1 MKFPVSFLNWRSQ
14 RLKES
19 EKLKVLVSPLDWGL
33 GHASRMILLIQE
45 LINKGFEII
54 IAADKAPLELLEK
67 EFPQLK
73 SIKLAGA
80 SIKYSKGNNQFFSI
94 LKFLPKFAK
103 SIKTEHKE
111 LQKIIKKYQI
121 DVVISDNRYGL
132 WNKNIYSILVTHQLK
147 LKLPK
152 TFAFAEN
159 LTKHIIYRFSK
170 DFNEIWI
177 PDFEEKT
184 NLSGELS
191 HFKSKLSYKIH
202 FIGIL
207 SKFLLPKF
215 QKKSEKEKI
224 NQEGIL
230 AILSG
235 PEPQRTVFEEL
246 LIKQLDELNCKAT
259 IVLGKQNY
267 KPKLA
272 SNSKIKLVAFVESK
286 ELYKLINEAKYV
298 ICRAG
303 YSSIMDMVAL
313 NKKAIIVPTP
323 GQTEQEYLAKY
334 LKNNELFTVPQ
345 LSELYFLSVNFTTL
359 ESCGTVIS
367 QK

>member
-1 MKFPVSFLNWRSQ
+1 MKFSVLFLNWHSQ
-14 RLKES
+14 RLK
-19 EKLKVLVSPLDWGL
+19 KQNKIKCLVSPLDWGL
-33 GHASRMILLIQE
+33 GHASRMILLIQK
-45 LINKGFEII
+45 LINQDFEVI
-54 IAADKAPLELLEK
+54 IAADKAPLKLLET
-67 EFPQLK
+67 EFPGLK

-111 LQKIIKKYQI
+111 LQEIIKNHQI

-152 TFAFAEN
+152 VFAFAEN
-159 LTKHIIYRFSK
+159 LTKYIIYRLSK
-170 DFNEIWI
+170 NFDEIWI
-177 PDFEEKT
+177 PDYKERI

-191 HFKSKLSYKIH
+191 HIKSKLEHKMY

-207 SKFLLPKF
+207 SKFLLPEF
-215 QKKSEKEKI
+215 QKKSEKEKVK
-224 NQEGIL
+224 QDGIL

-235 PEPQRTVFEEL
+235 PEPQRTVFETL
-246 LIKQLDELNCKAT
+246 LIKQLDESNCKAT
-259 IVLGKQNY
+259 IVIGKQNY

-272 SNSKIKLVAFVESK
+272 SNSKIKLIAFAESK
-286 ELYKLINEAKYV
+286 ELHKLINKAEYV

-323 GQTEQEYLAKY
+323 GQTEQEYLADY
-334 LKNNELFTVPQ
+334 LRDNNLFC
-345 LSELYFLSVNFTTL
+345 SVKQNDFDL
-359 ESCGTVIS
+359 KKIGL
-367 QK
+367 